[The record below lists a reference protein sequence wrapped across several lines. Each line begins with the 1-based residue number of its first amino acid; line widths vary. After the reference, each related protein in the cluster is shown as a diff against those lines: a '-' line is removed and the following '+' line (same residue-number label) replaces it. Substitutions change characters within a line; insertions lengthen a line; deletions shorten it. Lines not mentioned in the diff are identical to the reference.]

1 MPVYKDAAFIDKTLS
16 SMLRQSLGD
25 FELLALADPN
35 TDEQTLAI
43 VNACSDRRVRLVRSD
58 APLTVAGMLNYGIDM
73 AQGQFIAR
81 MDADDIALDQRLE
94 RQVVYLESHPDVAIC
109 GTWCDLFGAENW
121 QFRIPT
127 DDTELRFSLV
137 FGCVFVHP
145 SVMWRREL
153 FEHHWLRYD
162 TALTVTEDYD
172 LWVRAARL
180 VRFGAVPEV
189 LLRYRKHD
197 RSATN
202 LRATE
207 GRAQYCRLQKLA
219 LQDNGYCVDEDTFEF
234 HHRYCTAG
242 LSGDDELPRL
252 RHWLHWLWLSD
263 PGAIYRDP
271 NAVGR
276 VCARRWFD
284 ACAAASCS
292 DKYII
297 FRSSALTSLL
307 DREVVEQFAI
317 DSGTVNFP

>member
-1 MPVYKDAAFIDKTLS
+1 
-16 SMLRQSLGD
+16 
-25 FELLALADPN
+25 
-35 TDEQTLAI
+35 
-43 VNACSDRRVRLVRSD
+43 
-58 APLTVAGMLNYGIDM
+58 MLNHGIDV

-81 MDADDIALDQRLE
+81 MDADDIALNQRFK
-94 RQVVYLESHPDVAIC
+94 RQVAYLESHPDVAVC

-121 QFRIPT
+121 QFRTPT
-127 DDTELRFSLV
+127 DDAELRFSLV

-153 FEHHWLRYD
+153 FEQHRLRYD
-162 TALTVTEDYD
+162 AALTATEDYD

-189 LLRYRKHD
+189 LLRYRKHE

-202 LRATE
+202 LRALE
-207 GRAQYCRLQKLA
+207 GRAQYRRLQKLA
-219 LQDNGYCVDEDTFEF
+219 LQDNGYYVDEDTFEF
-234 HHRYCTAG
+234 HHRYSTVG
-242 LSGDDELPRL
+242 LSSDDELPRL
-252 RHWLHWLWLSD
+252 RQWLHWLWLSD
-263 PGAIYRDP
+263 SGASYRDVD
-271 NAVGR
+271 AVGR

-307 DREVVEQFAI
+307 DRMVVERFAI
-317 DSGTVNFP
+317 DSGTVNFPQRKIP